1 MVSGRERPSV
11 QGYVESFERQCT
23 SPGHQ
28 SQNTASDLMAEQ
40 TTFWPDFNEDG
51 GADEDQAIDDF
62 LSVLLEI
69 DSESLESQGEGGGGT
84 AKGKSSS
91 SRSRRI
97 RAKASVADPPGT
109 SYSPGVGAVFD
120 EGANH
125 HHLSHEP
132 HVADPLTQ
140 QTHQNIGRFPSSSTA

>member
-69 DSESLESQGEGGGGT
+69 DSETLVRRGRYAAGNDFQQIATLFPRSVPPEVPTVDEAKLEDGDELRAAT
-84 AKGKSSS
+84 PFM
-91 SRSRRI
+91 I
-97 RAKASVADPPGT
+97 IEYAKASDWDFSMMSA
-109 SYSPGVGAVFD
+109 A
-120 EGANH
+120 
-125 HHLSHEP
+125 
-132 HVADPLTQ
+132 
-140 QTHQNIGRFPSSSTA
+140 R